1 MTAFVT
7 NESVLGQDFLDFLVR
22 LRQFILAELNQFLG
36 TFQLLRHLV
45 DVEFIILHL
54 AYDGLHA
61 ASYFISFSIIRHF
74 ACKDKEKKAYLQI
87 FARDS

>member
-22 LRQFILAELNQFLG
+22 LRQFVLAELNQFLG
-36 TFQLLRHLV
+36 TFQLLRHLAMV
-45 DVEFIILHL
+45 CNS
-54 AYDGLHA
+54 AYA

>member
-36 TFQLLRHLV
+36 TPCR
-45 DVEFIILHL
+45 
-54 AYDGLHA
+54 A
-61 ASYFISFSIIRHF
+61 
-74 ACKDKEKKAYLQI
+74 
-87 FARDS
+87 